1 MISEKKIALPPTLL
15 TEALEPG
22 RVAQLKDK
30 DKKAYNLQKSKFE
43 VMIKSIMKRPIQPQ
57 D

>member
-22 RVAQLKDK
+22 RVAQLKEK